1 MSATNPQPIQQKPT
15 VVPKNLKK
23 ITASTLGNSSAE
35 NLNLKTG
42 MMVNHERFGNGIIN
56 ELENGKATINFQDGN
71 TKQLLL
77 KFAKLTIVN

>member
-1 MSATNPQPIQQKPT
+1 
-15 VVPKNLKK
+15 
-23 ITASTLGNSSAE
+23 
-35 NLNLKTG
+35 
-42 MMVNHERFGNGIIN
+42 MVNHERFGNGIIN